1 VVRLAGLLRSPAMA
15 GPLQDLTTR
24 FPHLTIHITWNDAGG
39 AQRFLSFA
47 NGERLFPR

>member
-1 VVRLAGLLRSPAMA
+1 MA